1 MAQTSLWLAASEG
14 NIDNIREALEAGA
27 KINGPPGD
35 KNAPLGAAIMGD
47 HVDAAA
53 VLLAAGAD
61 VNALCL
67 GNTPAFELAV
77 YQKNPNM
84 IRLLLTR
91 ANQRVDVSLKPDQTP
106 DSFAPPLLRMLDI
119 DDPELLELF
128 LSRAD
133 GIDLDAVDAVG
144 RSAFEIAA
152 NKPALL
158 DVLLRYRDQRR

>member
-1 MAQTSLWLAASEG
+1 
-14 NIDNIREALEAGA
+14 
-27 KINGPPGD
+27 
-35 KNAPLGAAIMGD
+35 MGD